1 MKNMF
6 KKLQIKSWVIYSCLG
21 AVLLMLI
28 GFVANKQGE
37 KRVKNVSI
45 EIDHSGNNYFVEE
58 NDVIDLM
65 TLNGS
70 DPIVDKK
77 YRYLNLKEVEMRIKF
92 FKFVSDAQVSK
103 DHKGNVKVL
112 VKQKRPIAR
121 VIYPNGVHAYI
132 GSDGT
137 TLSTSE
143 KFTSR
148 VVIVDGEYASQLMS
162 EDFLKTEEGHGYFD
176 LLKLVDEDKFWK
188 AQLAQISIDRSGE
201 VVLYPQLGRQ
211 TIYLGK
217 PEDLEVK
224 FRNLGLF
231 YTKIVPVKGWNAYK
245 TVNLKYKNQ
254 LICE

>member
-1 MKNMF
+1 MF
-6 KKLQIKSWVIYSCLG
+6 KKLKIKKGIIYSGLG
-21 AVLLMLI
+21 LVLLMLI
-28 GFVANKQGE
+28 GFVENKQRE
-37 KRVKNVSI
+37 RRVKNVVIS
-45 EIDHSGNNYFVEE
+45 IDHSGNNYFVDEG
-58 NDVIDLM
+58 DIMDLM
-65 TLNGS
+65 TLNGT

-77 YRYLNLKEVEMRIKF
+77 CRYLDLKEMEMRIKF

-103 DHKGNVKVL
+103 DHKGNLNVL

-148 VVIVDGEYASQLMS
+148 VVIVEGAYSPKFQE
-162 EDFLKTEEGHGYFD
+162 EDFFSTEEGKKYFD
-176 LLKLVDEDKFWK
+176 LLKIVDEDKFWK
-188 AQLAQISIDRSGE
+188 AQVAEISIDKSGE
-201 VVLYPQLGRQ
+201 VTLYPQLGRQ
-211 TIYLGK
+211 TIYLGQ
-217 PEDLEVK
+217 PENLELK

-231 YTKIVPVKGWNAYK
+231 YKKIIPVKGWNTYQ

>member
-1 MKNMF
+1 MF
-6 KKLQIKSWVIYSCLG
+6 KKLKIKKGIIYSCLG
-21 AVLLMLI
+21 GILLVLL

-37 KRVKNVSI
+37 KRVKNVVI
-45 EIDHSGNNYFVEE
+45 TIDHSGNNYFVEE
-58 NDVIDLM
+58 SNVMDLM
-65 TLNGS
+65 TLNGT

-77 YRYLNLKEVEMRIKF
+77 YRYLDLKEVEMRIKF

-103 DHKGNVKVL
+103 DHKGNLNVL

-137 TLSTSE
+137 TLSTAE
-143 KFTSR
+143 NFTSR
-148 VVIVDGEYASQLMS
+148 VIIVDGDFAQKLMA
-162 EDFLKTEEGHGYFD
+162 EDFLYSKEGEGYFN
-176 LLKLVDEDKFWK
+176 LLKIVDEDKFWK

-201 VVLYPQLGRQ
+201 VTLYPQVGRQ

-217 PEDLEVK
+217 PKELDMK

-231 YTKIVPVKGWNAYK
+231 YKKIVPVKGWNTYQ